1 MIRDRIVVGL
11 ADQKLS
17 EKLQLDADLTLEKA
31 LNTVRRS
38 ESVRS
43 QQSIVR
49 GQEDANQSAKVD
61 RVHKSKPQK
70 SLRTSLNP
78 QGKTYKQSVG
88 QLTKEPS
95 VLPKMLIAEN
105 VKRKVTSK
113 PSA

>member
-1 MIRDRIVVGL
+1 MIHDCIVVGL

-31 LNTVRRS
+31 INSVQQS

-49 GQEDANQSAKVD
+49 GQEDASQPAKVN

-70 SLRTSLNP
+70 SPRTSLNP
-78 QGKTYKQSVG
+78 QGKTNK
-88 QLTKEPS
+88 
-95 VLPKMLIAEN
+95 
-105 VKRKVTSK
+105 
-113 PSA
+113 